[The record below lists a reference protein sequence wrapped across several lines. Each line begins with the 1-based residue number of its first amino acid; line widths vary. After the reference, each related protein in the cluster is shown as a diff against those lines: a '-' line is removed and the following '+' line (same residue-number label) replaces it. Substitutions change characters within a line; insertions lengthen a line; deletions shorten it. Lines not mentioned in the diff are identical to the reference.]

1 MYNMIVITG
10 PTATGKTALGVAVAK
25 ALGGEVIGADSMQLY
40 KRMDIGTAK
49 PTPEEMDGVPHHMVD
64 IMEPDED
71 FSVSMYVQQ
80 ATAIADDIIARGKIP
95 VVVGGTGLYIDS
107 LVAGRDFAE
116 NQADERLREMLE
128 QQYDAHGGDAMR
140 ALLHSFDPERAEKLH
155 AGDKRRIIRAI
166 EVFMLSGSTITNHDK
181 ETQERPKR
189 YNALW
194 FALDFEDRQDL
205 YNRINLRVDRME
217 VLGLFDEVH
226 SLLESGLPDD
236 STAMQAIGY
245 KEAALALRDQLSRE
259 EALELIK
266 LRSRQYA
273 KRQLTWLRRNP
284 EINWIRWKKVPTCAT
299 VCTPS
304 FPPGKKAAAC
314 KFPRTSYKNR
324 QILTAPLYYNIPI
337 PS

>member
-25 ALGGEVIGADSMQLY
+25 ALNGEVIGADSMQLY

-49 PTPEEMDGVPHHMVD
+49 PTTAEMDGVPHHMVG
-64 IMEPDED
+64 IVEPDED
-71 FSVSMYVQQ
+71 FSVSLYVEQ

-107 LVAGRDFAE
+107 LIAGRDFADS
-116 NQADERLREMLE
+116 QSDDHLRQLLE
-128 QQYDAHGGDAMR
+128 QQYEAHGGAAMR
-140 ALLHSFDPERAEKLH
+140 ALLHSFDPERADKLH
-155 AGDKRRIIRAI
+155 PGDKRRIIRAI
-166 EVFMLSGSTITNHDK
+166 EVFMLSGSTLTQHDK

-189 YNALW
+189 YNPLW

-217 VLGLFDEVH
+217 ILGLFEEVH
-226 SLLESGLPDD
+226 ELLESGLADD

-245 KEAALALRDQLSRE
+245 KEAALALRDKLSRE

-284 EINWIRWKKVPTCAT
+284 EINWIRWKKSPDLRNGLYTILAT
-299 VCTPS
+299 WENALRGEAEPE
-304 FPPGKKAAAC
+304 
-314 KFPRTSYKNR
+314 
-324 QILTAPLYYNIPI
+324 I
-337 PS
+337 